1 MARMCSAVL
10 NISISSL
17 AGISSTAIFQRF
29 NDLFFYSIFLGIFI
43 SSMSSLL
50 LFRFTKGNFHV
61 AKILRPYVLVITVL
75 LSFSFLSTLPLTIDR
90 SYSVWLLKHVA
101 EAEMTGHIVDQT
113 NLSADSVNFFSI
125 TNGQLS
131 RRIDEQKQIGNF
143 EETTQGV
150 IKITHRGMILARL
163 NNLIGI
169 IFGLEPKYSRLETP

>member
-1 MARMCSAVL
+1 M
-10 NISISSL
+10 
-17 AGISSTAIFQRF
+17 
-29 NDLFFYSIFLGIFI
+29 
-43 SSMSSLL
+43 
-50 LFRFTKGNFHV
+50 
-61 AKILRPYVLVITVL
+61 
-75 LSFSFLSTLPLTIDR
+75 
-90 SYSVWLLKHVA
+90 WLLKHVA
-101 EAEMTGHIVDQT
+101 EAEMAGHIVDQT